1 MIRYTRFVLSF
12 CLATGLAAGLAG
24 CVTNPTT
31 GRSQFNALSRDE
43 EISMGTQAMPD
54 LVQEYGGA
62 VRDPNLQ
69 NYVTN
74 IGRQLASV
82 TEADNP
88 TLPWEFT
95 LLDSDVINAFAMPG
109 GKVFISRGLAA
120 KMTNEA
126 QLAGVLGH
134 EVGHVTARH
143 INDAIT
149 RQQGVEVGA
158 GLLGILAGAVS
169 GGNQQE
175 RDQIAS
181 GIGTA
186 VTVGGGVVLLRFS
199 RDQEHEAD
207 SLGIRYMTK
216 LNYNPI
222 GQMQVMQIL
231 AGEAGGGAG
240 SEWLATHPFP
250 ENRVERI
257 KGMLAREY
265 AFTQNNPQFQLYE
278 ERFRT
283 QFLSKLALLDPP
295 AHRSPRAFAL
305 GNPATWC
312 AHCAAAAESTPI
324 Q

>member
-1 MIRYTRFVLSF
+1 MLRHARLVFAL
-12 CLATGLAAGLAG
+12 CLAASLAASLAG
-24 CVTNPTT
+24 CTTNATT

-43 EISMGTQAMPD
+43 EISMGTQAMPE
-54 LVQEYGGA
+54 LVQEFGGS

-69 NYVTN
+69 NYVTT

-88 TLPWEFT
+88 SLPWEFT
-95 LLDSDVINAFAMPG
+95 LLDSDVINAFALPG
-109 GKVFISRGLAA
+109 GKVFVSRGLAA

-143 INDAIT
+143 INDAIA
-149 RQQGVEVGA
+149 RQKGVEVGA
-158 GLLGILAGAVS
+158 GLLGILAGAAA

-175 RDQIAS
+175 RDQIAA

-231 AGEAGGGAG
+231 AREAGSGGG

-278 ERFRT
+278 DRFRT
-283 QFLSKLALLDPP
+283 QFLAKLALLAPP
-295 AHRSPRAFAL
+295 AHGSSRTFAL

-312 AHCAAAAESTPI
+312 AHCAAAAEATPT